1 MDHSNGDNS
10 IVDFSASK
18 TTHCNHPLISDRR
31 QISLRKK
38 ASAPWTVDKPL
49 TRTHLS
55 VPQELAIRQRDGDPK
70 PKIDTE
76 LPDVVHV
83 YLKHPRRRAH
93 GKHGRRVLEGE
104 QRSHQVRRPSPRT
117 LQIVTKSRGVPSTI
131 ASRRRRRRRRAV
143 QKRTQRERV
152 RARGRVAPQR
162 TKRSREQPFGSGR
175 RRGGMM
181 GLGRQHEFGDHEA
194 RMMSELVELRVD
206 GVRRRRSPR
215 ARTGRRRRGRVSVR
229 R

>member
-1 MDHSNGDNS
+1 M
-10 IVDFSASK
+10 
-18 TTHCNHPLISDRR
+18 
-31 QISLRKK
+31 
-38 ASAPWTVDKPL
+38 DKPL

-55 VPQELAIRQRDGDPK
+55 VPQELAIRQRDGNPK

-93 GKHGRRVLEGE
+93 SKHGRRILECQ
-104 QRSHQVRRPSPRT
+104 QRSRRVRRPSPRT
-117 LQIVTKSRGVPSTI
+117 LQIVMMKSRCVPSTI
-131 ASRRRRRRRRAV
+131 ARRYRCRRYRWRAV
-143 QKRTQRERV
+143 EERAQRERV
-152 RARGRVAPQR
+152 RACGRVAPQR

-175 RRGGMM
+175 RRRGMM

-194 RMMSELVELRVD
+194 RMMRELVELRMD
-206 GVRRRRSPR
+206 DARRRRCPR
-215 ARTGRRRRGRVSVR
+215 PRTGRRRHGRISVR